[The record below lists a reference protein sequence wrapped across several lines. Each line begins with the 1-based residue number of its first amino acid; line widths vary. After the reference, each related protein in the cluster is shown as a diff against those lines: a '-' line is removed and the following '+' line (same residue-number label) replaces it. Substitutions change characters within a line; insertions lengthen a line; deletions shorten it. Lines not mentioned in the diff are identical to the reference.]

1 MPAWVIPLLCFAGST
16 LGSVVVTVWRF
27 ARLDADVERMKI
39 DIGTHETGLRGVVH
53 KTATHVT
60 ELEMRVT
67 LLEKL
72 RE

>member
-1 MPAWVIPLLCFAGST
+1 M
-16 LGSVVVTVWRF
+16 VTVWRF

-39 DIGTHETGLRGVVH
+39 DIGTHETGLRGAVH